1 MGFMDKLKAGAGQA
15 KDMAGQAAGQAKELA
30 GDAAARAKQEAKELQ
45 LKRELND
52 AYEDLGRSAY
62 ELCQSGEISHTSLE
76 SRSRRIQTL
85 RDDLAR
91 VEAGEADE
99 PEA

>member
-45 LKRELND
+45 LKRELGE
-52 AYEDLGRSAY
+52 AYDDLGRSAY
-62 ELCQSGEISHTSLE
+62 ELWQSGEISHTSLE